1 MINFITLIFLCYLG
15 RCSEGSVR
23 LTGTRSHRYGIVEV
37 CVNGTWGTV
46 CSEFWDD
53 MDAKVVCRQLGLSQ
67 HGMLVIIT
75 SKCHPCHCYI
85 SPGALSSND
94 FSLLSPLAIMI
105 ENVSCVGFEDSLL
118 QCARKYI
125 QPLEQVSCT
134 TKAGVLCQGV

>member
-1 MINFITLIFLCYLG
+1 MITLIILHCLG
-15 RCSEGSVR
+15 RCTQGSVR
-23 LTGTRSHRYGIVEV
+23 LTGTSSHRYGIVEV

-75 SKCHPCHCYI
+75 KCHPCYCYK
-85 SPGALSSND
+85 SAGALSSDD
-94 FSLLSPLAIMI
+94 FSLLSPLAITI
-105 ENVSCVGFEDSLL
+105 ENVSCFGFEDSLL
-118 QCARKYI
+118 QCANRYI